1 MIRTADDVKAA
12 KKQLG
17 MSVYE
22 IADALRLSPTTG
34 STTVRRWINGR
45 TPISGPAAVALEAM
59 LNGYEPEYEGDIDS
73 DGFYD

>member
-1 MIRTADDVKAA
+1 MIITADDVKAA

-22 IADALRLSPTTG
+22 IAEALRLSSTTG

-45 TPISGPAAVALEAM
+45 TQISGPAAVALEAM
-59 LNGYEPEYEGDIDS
+59 LAGYEPEYLGD
-73 DGFYD
+73 YDDD